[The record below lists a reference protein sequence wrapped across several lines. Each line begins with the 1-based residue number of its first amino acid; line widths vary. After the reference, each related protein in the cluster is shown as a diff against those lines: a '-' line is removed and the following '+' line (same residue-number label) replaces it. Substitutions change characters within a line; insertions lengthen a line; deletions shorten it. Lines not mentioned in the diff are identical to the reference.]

1 MKNIKKPFI
10 QKCLSLLTLASGALA
25 THDPFAQYR
34 EKRALGERNVVGKY
48 PPYVDRDSVLKPN

>member
-1 MKNIKKPFI
+1 MKVEDKLYFLNTFEKPFK

-34 EKRALGERNVVGKY
+34 EKRALGERNVVGKS
-48 PPYVDRDSVLKPN
+48 PP